1 MLIHIL
7 YTYLYIHDKLI
18 LTTFAIHLK
27 LYSSMANNDNF
38 LASSDLEIPD
48 LNQQSAVPVESQNTE
63 NQTYHPKRG
72 RRPGIKVAQND
83 EETMRV
89 TMNLP
94 VSIVKS
100 IDSDAI
106 KLNTTRTAI
115 IIEKLS
121 NYRDV
126 ASAISNES
134 EALKV
139 LMNGT
144 NYSNLP
150 PEFKN
155 DENFFMKFASILPDS
170 AVACIEANPTW
181 ARYIPK
187 ETLLSFALQKPNS
200 IAIFPKNI
208 RKEALSL
215 FDKSIKDK
223 WNKVDEEDH
232 Q

>member
-1 MLIHIL
+1 
-7 YTYLYIHDKLI
+7 
-18 LTTFAIHLK
+18 
-27 LYSSMANNDNF
+27 MANNDNF

-208 RKEALSL
+208 RKDALSL